1 MNRNS
6 QNHFRS
12 IPDIDI
18 KRSKFKRPF
27 THKTTFNAGDIIPFY
42 VDEILPG
49 DTVQLDMAGAVRMAT
64 PIFAVMDNAY
74 IDTYFFYTP
83 FRLVWQHFA
92 EFMGENKLTAWEQP
106 TEYEVPQIAAPE
118 GGWQAGTIADY
129 MGVPTNVDN
138 FTMSALYYR
147 AYALIWNEWFRDQN
161 LKDAAMVNLDET
173 TVTGTNDGDYVIN
186 AQLGAKPLKAARYYS
201 YFTSSLPE
209 PQKGPDVLLPIGN
222 TAGLIPVITGENR
235 TKPDATF
242 PGMNMYIRDN
252 NGNSM
257 AAGAFNMAIR
267 TSEAI
272 TNANSV
278 VTGRVSTGLGETSGE
293 HLMLTPANLWADAS
307 SATGGASSTIN
318 QLRQAFAVQRLYER
332 DARGGTRFRE
342 IMRAHFGVTTP
353 DARVQIPEYLGGSRH
368 LINVDQVIQTSST
381 DATSPQGN
389 VSAYSLTNFVD
400 NVFTKSFVEP
410 GILMGLMVV
419 RTDETYQQGLE
430 RFYTRKSRFDF
441 YWPALANI
449 GEQPVYNKEIYLQG
463 NEQDDEVFGY
473 QEAWADYRYKP
484 SRVSGA
490 FRSNYQGTLDS
501 WHYANNFSELPTL
514 SSEFI
519 DAPYENIERTIAVQ
533 NEPQFI
539 ADIYVN
545 GDYTRPMPLY
555 SVPGLLDHN

>member
-83 FRLVWQHFA
+83 FRLVWQHYA

-106 TEYEVPQIAAPE
+106 VEYEIPQIAAPE
-118 GGWQAGTIADY
+118 GGWEAGTIADY
-129 MGVPTNVDN
+129 MGVPTKVDN

-173 TVTGTNDGDYVIN
+173 TVTGANDGDYVIN
-186 AQLGAKPLKAARYYS
+186 AQLGAKPLKAARYHS

-209 PQKGPDVLLPIGN
+209 PQKGPDVLLPLGN
-222 TAGLIPVITGENR
+222 INGEIPVVGNGTTIGVYNLNTDMSKLYGGLYGDGTN
-235 TKPDATF
+235 
-242 PGMNMYIRDN
+242 IRVSQN
-252 NGNSM
+252 AYGTTVES
-257 AAGAFNMAIR
+257 R
-267 TSEAI
+267 TS
-272 TNANSV
+272 
-278 VTGRVSTGLGETSGE
+278 G
-293 HLMLTPANLWADAS
+293 
-307 SATGGASSTIN
+307 SATGIAQSANLGLTDDPGKSGLVAIANSITNGATTIN

-342 IMRAHFGVTTP
+342 LMRAHFGVTTP

-368 LINVDQVIQTSST
+368 LINVDQVVQTSST

-389 VSAYSLTNFVD
+389 VAAYSLTNFVD

-410 GILMGLMVV
+410 GILMGIMVV
-419 RTDETYQQGLE
+419 RTDETYQQGIE
-430 RFYTRKSRFDF
+430 RMFTRKSRFDF

-463 NEQDDEVFGY
+463 NEEDEEVFGY

-519 DAPYENIERTIAVQ
+519 DAPSANIERTIAVQ